1 MPFQMNAPLHEQVR
15 WDLLQR
21 IRRGEFQPGAPIPN
35 EAQLCEQYGV
45 SRITIRRAIGDLCAD
60 EFLYRKHGV
69 GTFVTDAV
77 SAAQSIRL
85 RGSLAD
91 ILAEDPRIRFEVVA
105 VEDEAADA
113 ATAEIMESLSPLA
126 RLDFRVTLEGQP
138 FAFAQI
144 HLPAANVNEALRR
157 SMNGTKQPI
166 LVFAEYTQ
174 RTLAAAEQTIYAG
187 TVTRAA
193 ADALDLAEGAAIL
206 QMRRT
211 YFDVTGEPVGVVV
224 GHFHPER
231 IEITVKLQLA
241 AMDARRVGR
250 ADQPAAS

>member
-21 IRRGEFQPGAPIPN
+21 IRRGEFQPGALIPN
-35 EAQLCEQYGV
+35 EAQLCDQYGV

-77 SAAQSIRL
+77 SSAQSIRL

-91 ILAEDPRIRFEVVA
+91 ILAEDPRILFEVVG
-105 VEDEAADA
+105 VHDEPADA
-113 ATAEIMESLSPLA
+113 ATVEIMESHAPIA
-126 RLDFRVTLEGQP
+126 RLDLRVTLDGQP
-138 FAFAQI
+138 FALAQL
-144 HLPAANVNEALRR
+144 HLPAASVNQALARE
-157 SMNGTKQPI
+157 MNGTKQPI
-166 LVFAEYTQ
+166 LVFAEHTQ
-174 RTLAAAEQTIYAG
+174 CTLAAAEQAIYAG
-187 TVTRAA
+187 TVTSTAA
-193 ADALDLAEGAAIL
+193 EALSLAEGSAIL

-211 YFDVTGEPVGVVV
+211 YFDVNGETVGVVV

-241 AMDARRVGR
+241 AMDGPRVNRARQKV
-250 ADQPAAS
+250 AT

>member
-1 MPFQMNAPLHEQVR
+1 MNAPLHEQVR

-21 IRRGEFQPGAPIPN
+21 IRRGEFQAGVPIPN

-91 ILAEDPRIRFEVVA
+91 ILAEDPRIRFEIVA
-105 VEDEAADA
+105 TSDEPADA
-113 ATAEIMESLSPLA
+113 TTALIMEELAPLK
-126 RLDFRVTLEGQP
+126 RLDFRVTIDGKP
-138 FAFAQI
+138 FAYAQI
-144 HLPAANVNEALRR
+144 HVPAAAYSESLERE
-157 SMNGTKQPI
+157 MNGTRQPI
-166 LVFAEYTQ
+166 LILAEHAR
-174 RTLAAAEQTIYAG
+174 RTLGGAEQVIFAG
-187 TVTRAA
+187 SVSSV
-193 ADALDLAEGAAIL
+193 LAKMLELNEGTAIL

-211 YFDVTGEPVGVVV
+211 YFDIASRPMAVVV
-224 GHFHPER
+224 GYFHPER
-231 IEITVKLQLA
+231 IEMTVKLQLA
-241 AMDARRVGR
+241 TMDGRRVGR
-250 ADQPAAS
+250 PGGED